1 MEKILVITD
10 LEGIIGVLNLHDTEV
25 NTRLFLK
32 QMHLVISAIRDTFP
46 KVRIT
51 ICDIHDAGNISQ
63 DLGLSSEDVGYIK
76 GVTGLVTADL
86 NYDRAF
92 LIGFHGRKG
101 SGGLFDHTF
110 RPEIT
115 NIKYGNEDVGEI
127 TLFTDWLALHGVP
140 VVLVSGEDAILDEVK
155 QLQNVFIHVQEKK
168 LLTNNSTTSMLRLN
182 INEVYCSLTMKIK
195 SALIEDL
202 PQPITQFDKE
212 IEVYFCNPDILHY
225 LRKKCY
231 FIKDDHLYFRS
242 LIEFFNNIHSLSLV
256 LNVYIAKLYKVNT
269 SFLRVIE
276 EFKINNDLSGF
287 DVGEITRKSVVE
299 ITYED
304 RLIVLK
310 SLGLA

>member
-1 MEKILVITD
+1 
-10 LEGIIGVLNLHDTEV
+10 
-25 NTRLFLK
+25 
-32 QMHLVISAIRDTFP
+32 
-46 KVRIT
+46 
-51 ICDIHDAGNISQ
+51 
-63 DLGLSSEDVGYIK
+63 
-76 GVTGLVTADL
+76 
-86 NYDRAF
+86 
-92 LIGFHGRKG
+92 
-101 SGGLFDHTF
+101 
-110 RPEIT
+110 
-115 NIKYGNEDVGEI
+115 
-127 TLFTDWLALHGVP
+127 
-140 VVLVSGEDAILDEVK
+140 
-155 QLQNVFIHVQEKK
+155 
-168 LLTNNSTTSMLRLN
+168 MLRLN

-310 SLGLA
+310 SLGLAWQTRINLHERVLFGLSVLTPTQMCVLFLLQALSEFKHMWDDRALQKSTLGSS